1 MRLQSIQSALENNTS
16 NLREIDKRIKKIA
29 KSLKRIEDN
38 PIYSKEQRLLYQEM
52 LENMTT

>member
-29 KSLKRIEDN
+29 KSFKKIEDN